1 MYHKSLH
8 KQKEK
13 GQGLV
18 EYALIL
24 VLVAIVVIAALMILG
39 PIIGNVFTKVN
50 SSLSGISAAPAAAAA
65 PSLPGAGCETV
76 HADGYATGAGYGWDC
91 YSPSFGAYDM
101 P

>member
-39 PIIGNVFTKVN
+39 PIIGNVFSKVN
-50 SSLSGISAAPAAAAA
+50 SSLSGIGAASAAA
-65 PSLPGAGCETV
+65 PLGPYFHDAPCHIPPEIESNGKCYLP
-76 HADGYATGAGYGWDC
+76 
-91 YSPSFGAYDM
+91 
-101 P
+101 

>member
-1 MYHKSLH
+1 MKYSSPK
-8 KQKEK
+8 KNEK

-39 PIIGNVFTKVN
+39 PIIGNVFSKIN
-50 SSLSGISAAPAAAAA
+50 SSMSGVGGSGGSAVVAA
-65 PSLPGAGCETV
+65 PSGCQV
-76 HADGYATGAGYGWDC
+76 KHADGYATGPGYPTAC
-91 YSPSFGAYDM
+91 YSPTAGGYN